1 MAVGTRIKNYLDAR
15 GISQA
20 WLSEQS
26 GIFESRMSLLLNDK
40 RRMRIDDYEKIIGVL
55 KLPAGTFIEPVEEL
69 NEEEA

>member
-20 WLSEQS
+20 WLCEQS

-55 KLPAGTFIEPVEEL
+55 KLPAGAFIEPVEYD
-69 NEEEA
+69 EEEA